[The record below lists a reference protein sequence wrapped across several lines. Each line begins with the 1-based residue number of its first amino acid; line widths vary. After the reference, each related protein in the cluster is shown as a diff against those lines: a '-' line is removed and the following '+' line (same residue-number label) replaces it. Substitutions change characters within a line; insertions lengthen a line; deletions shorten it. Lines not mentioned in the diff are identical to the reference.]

1 VSRNRDIVER
11 ARRVLLGNYSPA
23 PIALV
28 SGKGCRVTDADG
40 RSYLDLCAGIAVV
53 AVGHAHPTLARA
65 IAEQAGTLMHV
76 SNLVHNL
83 PAVELAEDLA
93 KRTPFSRFFFC
104 NSGAEAN
111 EALFKLARRHHY
123 GRDERER
130 VEFVAAQGS
139 FHGRTFGALSL
150 TGQTKYHE
158 GMGPLVPGVRHV
170 PYGDLDALRE
180 AVGARTA
187 AVLLEPIQGEGGV
200 IDAGDAYLRGARAVC
215 DERGALLMFD
225 EVQTGF
231 GRTGRFLAAEHSG
244 VVPDAVSL
252 GKGIGAGFPLGA
264 IGVREPL
271 AGALPPGSHA
281 TTYGG
286 NPLACAAARAVLGIL
301 DAEGLVERAQ
311 RVGEH
316 LGRALE
322 RIARTEGLAGVEAR
336 GRGLLRGLKLAPGTD
351 APATLTRM
359 REEGVLLSLAGGD
372 VLRFTPPLTV
382 TEAEVDEGIA
392 VVERVL
398 RTAPRKG

>member
-1 VSRNRDIVER
+1 MTKNRDIVDR

-28 SGKGCRVTDADG
+28 SGKGCRLTDADG
-40 RSYLDLCAGIAVV
+40 KSYLDLCAGIAVV
-53 AVGHAHPTLARA
+53 AVGHAHPVLARA

-83 PAVELAEDLA
+83 PAVELAEELA
-93 KRTPFSRFFFC
+93 KRTPFSRFYFC

-123 GRDERER
+123 GRGDRER
-130 VEFVAAQGS
+130 IEIIAAQGS
-139 FHGRTFGALSL
+139 FHGRTLGALSL
-150 TGQTKYHE
+150 TGQTKYQE

-170 PYGDLDALRE
+170 PYGDLDALRD

-187 AVLLEPIQGEGGV
+187 AVLLEPIQGEGGIV
-200 IDAGDAYLRGARAVC
+200 DAGDDYLRGAHALC
-215 DERGALLMFD
+215 NERGALLMFD

-231 GRTGRFLAAEHSG
+231 GRTGRFLGSEHSG

-252 GKGIGAGFPLGA
+252 GKGIGSGFPLGA
-264 IGVREPL
+264 MGVVESL

-286 NPLACAAARAVLGIL
+286 NPLACAAARAVLRIV
-301 DAEGLVERAQ
+301 DDERLVENAQ
-311 RVGEH
+311 RVGAY
-316 LGRALE
+316 LGDALE
-322 RIARTEGLAGVEAR
+322 RIARAEGLAAVEAR

-351 APATLTRM
+351 APATLASI
-359 REEGVLLSLAGGD
+359 REGGVLLSLAGGD
-372 VLRFTPPLTV
+372 VLRFTPPLCV
-382 TEAEVDEGIA
+382 TEAEIDEGVA

-398 RTAPRKG
+398 RTPPRRA